1 MKVFYKLLL
10 ILNYLAWGFIDI
22 YAWNIEE
29 KYGILFLL
37 PLILFPIIVSFA
49 KKIAISQAD
58 KFFKSDWEV
67 FLKEVKWS
75 NSAICGIIAIITII
89 GTKSGFL

>member
-1 MKVFYKLLL
+1 MKIIYKLLL

-22 YAWNIEE
+22 CAWNIEE

-37 PLILFPIIVSFA
+37 PLLLFPIFVSFA

-67 FLKEVKWS
+67 FLKEIKWS
-75 NSAICGIIAIITII
+75 NSAICATIAAIVFI